1 MSRGITYLIFV
12 LFSQY
17 DRVKELNHELQER
30 AEAAELQISSIS
42 REYRILLQ
50 EKEVHTSK
58 AMD

>member
-1 MSRGITYLIFV
+1 V